1 MSRKRNQQQLNRG
14 RYNVFLWYTV
24 DISHY
29 NASFMCHI
37 FIYVYKWHDQMQ
49 FVMFSWRDNALFF
62 FSSISA
68 FIFVLAVILSAG
80 RMQEVSILQIYKCAM
95 WF

>member
-1 MSRKRNQQQLNRG
+1 
-14 RYNVFLWYTV
+14 
-24 DISHY
+24 
-29 NASFMCHI
+29 
-37 FIYVYKWHDQMQ
+37 MQ